1 MDTSFLR
8 RKFPLLAALVVAV
21 AFSPVEAAAQTD
33 VEKEFI
39 GFTTSNVQL
48 LYGWNFN
55 DNLLGYDPPSRQMM
69 TLTFNNFTEWRY
81 GDSFFF
87 ADMQSGKDLN
97 GSGQN
102 ASLYAEWHPRV
113 FVNRIIGQKEPLF
126 GFIRNYGAAFEV
138 NQGAGFQAYLAGV
151 GMDFEMPGYMNV
163 GFNFFWRYSAVTGG
177 FTQYQHT
184 WQFSP
189 FWTIPFKTGPVPW
202 VFTGFVDI
210 FQNPNGHLDIMAQP
224 QLLVDV
230 LGLAGGKQ
238 DRLYLGCEWYV
249 HSYQNVFPNA
259 PTQKTV
265 SSPQL
270 MVQWTI
276 H

>member
-97 GSGQN
+97 
-102 ASLYAEWHPRV
+102 
-113 FVNRIIGQKEPLF
+113 
-126 GFIRNYGAAFEV
+126 
-138 NQGAGFQAYLAGV
+138 
-151 GMDFEMPGYMNV
+151 
-163 GFNFFWRYSAVTGG
+163 
-177 FTQYQHT
+177 
-184 WQFSP
+184 
-189 FWTIPFKTGPVPW
+189 
-202 VFTGFVDI
+202 
-210 FQNPNGHLDIMAQP
+210 
-224 QLLVDV
+224 
-230 LGLAGGKQ
+230 
-238 DRLYLGCEWYV
+238 
-249 HSYQNVFPNA
+249 
-259 PTQKTV
+259 
-265 SSPQL
+265 
-270 MVQWTI
+270 
-276 H
+276 